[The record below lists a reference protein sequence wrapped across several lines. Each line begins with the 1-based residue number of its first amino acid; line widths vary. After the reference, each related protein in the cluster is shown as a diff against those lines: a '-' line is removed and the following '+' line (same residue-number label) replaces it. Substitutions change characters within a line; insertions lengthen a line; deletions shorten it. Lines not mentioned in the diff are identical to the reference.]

1 MWDIPNRW
9 ERYKIDY
16 YFYQFAGWFLT
27 IAGIITYL
35 TGNMMMV
42 DATTDIEELRAVGQG
57 LLGMI
62 WIVIGWLVIL
72 MAIQRKYICK
82 QLDKMGEIINH
93 NAREIEVI
101 QAQLRDKK

>member
-1 MWDIPNRW
+1 
-9 ERYKIDY
+9 
-16 YFYQFAGWFLT
+16 
-27 IAGIITYL
+27 
-35 TGNMMMV
+35 MV